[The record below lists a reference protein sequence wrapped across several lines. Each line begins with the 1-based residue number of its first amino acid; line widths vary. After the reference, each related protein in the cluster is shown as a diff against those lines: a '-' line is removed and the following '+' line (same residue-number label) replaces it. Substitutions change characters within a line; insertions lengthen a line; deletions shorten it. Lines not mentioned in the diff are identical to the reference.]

1 MVLPLI
7 GWGALALGGATYG
20 GARAVKEELGLDAT
34 AAAREELNQ
43 IGTGKGFD
51 PKKGTIHRSMFERL
65 RDAAM
70 GNDYADILSATK
82 SGHLKN
88 LEQDR
93 TTLLLQDAR
102 PGFEVKGNM
111 TQAEI
116 DKIYRKTQ
124 RVDPLITQI
133 KATGELGDK
142 YSTEDLRGMDVEALT
157 GVLKEA
163 KGKEKQTNYKTD
175 PFVQQQ
181 LADARQDRLTSD
193 KRWNATQRMQISQMG
208 LAQQQQANQMQIA
221 QMNNQLERRRMD
233 MNDRRT
239 DRRDRQAMIQQ
250 MMAGLSTLGAS
261 IAI

>member
-7 GWGALALGGATYG
+7 GWGALAAGGLAYG

-51 PKKGTIHRSMFERL
+51 PKKGTIHRSLFERL
-65 RDAAM
+65 RDASM
-70 GNDYADILSATK
+70 GNNYADILAATK

-88 LEQDR
+88 LKGDR

-102 PGFEVKGNM
+102 PDFAVEDNM
-111 TQAEI
+111 TQSEI

-124 RVDPLITQI
+124 RVDPIITQI

-142 YSTEDLRGMDVEALT
+142 YTTEELRSMDVEALT
-157 GVLKEA
+157 GVLKQA
-163 KGKEKQTNYKTD
+163 KVKERDTEYETN
-175 PFVQQQ
+175 PVIQQQ
-181 LADARQDRLTSD
+181 LADARQDRITAD
-193 KRWNATQRMQISQMG
+193 KRFNATQQLAISQMG
-208 LAQQQQANQMQIA
+208 IAQQQQANQMQIA
-221 QMNNQLERRRMD
+221 QMNNQLQMRRQD
-233 MNDRRT
+233 SADRRS